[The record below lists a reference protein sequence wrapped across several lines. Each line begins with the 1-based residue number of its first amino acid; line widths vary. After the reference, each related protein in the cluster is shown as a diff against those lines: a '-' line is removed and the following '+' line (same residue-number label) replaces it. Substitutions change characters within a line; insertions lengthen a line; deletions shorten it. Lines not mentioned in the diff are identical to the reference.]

1 MDAAAVGRVVRGLRT
16 ERGWSQG
23 QLADFLNAAAGTPT
37 LTRNDVSRWEN
48 GRRSPRFWLAHLA
61 AVFDVD
67 VKDLA
72 SAGNLGRWQLRRGLV
87 VDDPALDLVA
97 TTDEVAPSEAIISTM
112 QSFRAAD
119 RNVGGGHLYPT
130 VIRYLQ
136 TDVARRLFD
145 TDGGDDR
152 RAVFAA
158 AAALTEMAGWMAHDA
173 GRDSATHRHLA
184 VARDLAQVSGER
196 QLTAHVLASLSHHA
210 RHVGQHAQA
219 VQLALDGRALLAAG
233 PRQPELVARL
243 LAMQARAHAEM
254 GEAAPATQLLR
265 QAEDTLGADEEEEL
279 SPWVSRFDEGSLAS
293 EAARSLLRLHDMQ
306 AARVQAERILQIRAP
321 DRTRSRAFAQLTLA
335 RALIAKGEADEA
347 CAVVD
352 QALDATRQ
360 RSSFLVIQQLGEVRQ
375 LLLGSKDS
383 SVVTTFLPR
392 FESEL
397 AQRSWLYDW
406 LRRDDELSSARGAER
421 RSMGHRL

>member
-23 QLADFLNAAAGTPT
+23 QLADFLNAAAATPT

-72 SAGNLGRWQLRRGLV
+72 SVGSRRQAQPHMGFV
-87 VDDPALDLVA
+87 VEDSAVDLVS
-97 TTDEVAPSEAIISTM
+97 TTDGLAPSEAIISTM

-119 RNVGGGHLYPT
+119 RNVGGGHLYPS

-145 TDGGDDR
+145 ADGGGDG
-152 RAVFAA
+152 RAVFTA
-158 AAALTEMAGWMAHDA
+158 AAALTEMAAWMAHDA
-173 GRDSATHRHLA
+173 GRDSATRRHLA
-184 VARDLAQVSGER
+184 LARNLARVSGER
-196 QLTAHVLASLSHHA
+196 QLSAHVLASLSHHA

-219 VQLALDGRALLAAG
+219 VQLARDGHDLLAAG
-233 PRQPELVARL
+233 PRQPELAARL
-243 LAMQARAHAEM
+243 LAMQARAHAEI
-254 GEAAPATQLLR
+254 GEAAHATQLLR
-265 QAEDTLGADEEEEL
+265 QAEDALSTEEEEEL

-293 EAARSLLRLHDMQ
+293 EAARSFLRLRDMR
-306 AARVQAERILQIRAP
+306 AARAQAERILQVRAP

-383 SVVTTFLPR
+383 SAVTTFLPR

-397 AQRSWLYDW
+397 AQRSWLYEW
-406 LRRDDELSSARGAER
+406 LRRDAELSSARGAQ
-421 RSMGHRL
+421 